1 MVLRPYVREI
11 AKLPDEIEKVLK
23 GASPVV
29 KKIAK
34 KYKDYEHAVYLGR
47 DTAYPMAMEG
57 ALKLKEI
64 SYIDANAYA
73 FGELKH
79 GPLALIDDRFFEMAF
94 IPKGELYEKSIS
106 NAQEVL
112 ARGGQM
118 VVVTNVDNF
127 DLKVND
133 VVKIT
138 TPLEIFVPI
147 LMNLVS
153 QLFAYYITIAK
164 GYNVD
169 QPRNLAK
176 SVTVE

>member
-1 MVLRPYVREI
+1 
-11 AKLPDEIEKVLK
+11 
-23 GASPVV
+23 
-29 KKIAK
+29 
-34 KYKDYEHAVYLGR
+34 
-47 DTAYPMAMEG
+47 
-57 ALKLKEI
+57 
-64 SYIDANAYA
+64 
-73 FGELKH
+73 
-79 GPLALIDDRFFEMAF
+79 
-94 IPKGELYEKSIS
+94 
-106 NAQEVL
+106 
-112 ARGGQM
+112 M

-127 DLKVND
+127 DLKVKD

-138 TPLEIFVPI
+138 TSLEIFVPI

>member
-1 MVLRPYVREI
+1 
-11 AKLPDEIEKVLK
+11 
-23 GASPVV
+23 
-29 KKIAK
+29 
-34 KYKDYEHAVYLGR
+34 
-47 DTAYPMAMEG
+47 
-57 ALKLKEI
+57 
-64 SYIDANAYA
+64 
-73 FGELKH
+73 
-79 GPLALIDDRFFEMAF
+79 MAF

-138 TPLEIFVPI
+138 TSLEIFVPI

-153 QLFAYYITIAK
+153 QLFAYHITIAK